1 MSKGNLIRCNW
12 TTGYPSS
19 PLNMGWCPGN
29 IPSSPMVGTSPFSA
43 EAVGLIPAL
52 RTKIPHVSWPKQT
65 NKQTKKPQNIKQKQY
80 CNKFNKDFKNG
91 PHQKKRKK
99 LSMYGRRGQFQQGN
113 LAKAVELSRK
123 LLSRS
128 ITQFRRER
136 RMSGKSEHGEW
147 RAFTS

>member
-1 MSKGNLIRCNW
+1 
-12 TTGYPSS
+12 
-19 PLNMGWCPGN
+19 
-29 IPSSPMVGTSPFSA
+29 
-43 EAVGLIPAL
+43 
-52 RTKIPHVSWPKQT
+52 
-65 NKQTKKPQNIKQKQY
+65 
-80 CNKFNKDFKNG
+80 
-91 PHQKKRKK
+91 
-99 LSMYGRRGQFQQGN
+99 MYGRRGQFQQGN